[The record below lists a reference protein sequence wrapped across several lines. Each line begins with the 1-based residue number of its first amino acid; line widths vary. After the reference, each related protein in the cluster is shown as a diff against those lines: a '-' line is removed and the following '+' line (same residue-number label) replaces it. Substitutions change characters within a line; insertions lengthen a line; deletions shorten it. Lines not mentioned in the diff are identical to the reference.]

1 MWCIHTCEERTIT
14 ITRAEAAED
23 GNTGLV
29 AKHAD
34 ERGEEVIF
42 DSHLLIA

>member
-1 MWCIHTCEERTIT
+1 MWCIHTCEERTIA
-14 ITRAEAAED
+14 ITRAED
-23 GNTGLV
+23 RNTGLV

-42 DSHLLIA
+42 DNHLLIA